1 MIYEKNKGVG
11 ERMSKNKIIQTNK
24 RHYTKIISKKY
35 RRKYWNYYLLS
46 LLI

>member
-24 RHYTKIISKKY
+24 RHYTQIITK
-35 RRKYWNYYLLS
+35 NTEENIEIIIYYLY
-46 LLI
+46 